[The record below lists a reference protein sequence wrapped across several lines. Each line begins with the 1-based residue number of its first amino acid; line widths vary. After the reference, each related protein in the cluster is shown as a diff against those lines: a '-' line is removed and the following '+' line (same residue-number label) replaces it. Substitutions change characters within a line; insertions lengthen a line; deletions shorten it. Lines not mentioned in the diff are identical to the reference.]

1 MTEERF
7 DKQRAR
13 LEEELASLEQQL
25 REHGVDP
32 QGEGIEVDVD
42 EGFADSAQATTE
54 RSELLGLIEQLGGTL
69 RDVKAAL
76 RRLDEGTYGK
86 CTNCGNEIGE
96 ERLEAIPAAPLCL
109 ECKQKLG

>member
-1 MTEERF
+1 MTEQRF
-7 DKQRAR
+7 EAQRAR
-13 LEEELASLEQQL
+13 LEKELASLEQQL

-54 RSELLGLIEQLGGTL
+54 RSELLALIEQLGAT
-69 RDVKAAL
+69 RQEVRAAL
-76 RRLDEGTYGK
+76 QRLEDGTYGK
-86 CTNCGNEIGE
+86 CVNCGKEIPA
-96 ERLEAIPAAPLCL
+96 ERLEAIPAAALCL